1 MILQSEIGGEKSK
14 LAQARLQEV
23 CFFAAPFARRL
34 HPSPSLSVPI
44 RAIRHPWL
52 IFPLQP
58 RSARSLLN
66 CKQFTLCVLCVL

>member
-23 CFFAAPFARRL
+23 YFFAAPFARRL

-44 RAIRHPWL
+44 RAIRGL
-52 IFPLQP
+52 FPLQP